1 MFAKDSASCRPE
13 KRAHN
18 SVVTWSAENAKYCH
32 TGLPDDAVGSFR
44 SCTTTESNFS
54 NRRSSQRS
62 TGSRRIALLQ
72 RSAENLREPEIA
84 PPARFAI
91 PKLDEPTTPPGLTQ
105 SRRQQEAQVIYP
117 ENSFVS
123 NSPIKQVS
131 VLSHQ
136 QLYHRPSVQQSNPTA
151 TSSGAWHSVS
161 PKRKFFFGIDP
172 ASCCDEWAGMCGC
185 GGLTAN
191 SGHGGPAQGADSCEE
206 RCFQRTAGPL
216 PVVKNATVASRIVVR
231 NPATK
236 KETPRNISWHH

>member
-1 MFAKDSASCRPE
+1 MCLPRILLLADRKSEHITRSLLGVLKMRNIVTLVFLMTLLEVSVHAQQPNQTFQIEDPAREVPVPAELLYFNEVQESAGTQ
-13 KRAHN
+13 
-18 SVVTWSAENAKYCH
+18 V
-32 TGLPDDAVGSFR
+32 
-44 SCTTTESNFS
+44 
-54 NRRSSQRS
+54 
-62 TGSRRIALLQ
+62 
-72 RSAENLREPEIA
+72 A

-136 QLYHRPSVQQSNPTA
+136 QLYHRPSVQQNNPTA

-206 RCFQRTAGPL
+206 RCFQRKRGPL
-216 PVVKNATVASRIVVR
+216 PSSKMRLWRA
-231 NPATK
+231 
-236 KETPRNISWHH
+236 EL